1 MNVCI
6 RNTFIS
12 LWLLLGASSLSAQG
26 VSFYFPH
33 INDATPGT
41 NRLMPLRVVN
51 FDSVV
56 ALQLVIRWNPAVL
69 KYVNIDQFN
78 LPGLAGADFN
88 ANNALDSGYVRL
100 QWEGPT
106 TLPPGIA
113 VPDSSTIFR
122 FRFNVIGQDTSS
134 SPVWI
139 TELLNFPITNLEVV
153 KVQPDTSNVAY
164 GVDDCT
170 ITHGFVAVGFTVS
183 ANEPQANELPVTLAP
198 NPFLVSSQ
206 LSYFLE
212 ETSDVQLVIS
222 DVNGKIVHKEQFFQ
236 LQSGQHGMVIEK
248 ESLGAPGIYALSL
261 RAGRKIATRTLVVL
275 E

>member
-1 MNVCI
+1 MVE
-6 RNTFIS
+6 
-12 LWLLLGASSLSAQG
+12 LSG
-26 VSFYFPH
+26 
-33 INDATPGT
+33 TEMPGG
-41 NRLMPLRVVN
+41 
-51 FDSVV
+51 S
-56 ALQLVIRWNPAVL
+56 
-69 KYVNIDQFN
+69 
-78 LPGLAGADFN
+78 
-88 ANNALDSGYVRL
+88 
-100 QWEGPT
+100 
-106 TLPPGIA
+106 
-113 VPDSSTIFR
+113 
-122 FRFNVIGQDTSS
+122 
-134 SPVWI
+134 
-139 TELLNFPITNLEVV
+139 
-153 KVQPDTSNVAY
+153 VAY

-236 LQSGQHGMVIEK
+236 LQPGQHGMVIEK
-248 ESLGAPGIYALSL
+248 DRLGAPGIYALSL